1 LKKIICFKRLI
12 ELTLIN
18 LVFNSLLLPPQ
29 PAGCVNVPGAPF
41 ASFEKYAK
49 HFSNPGFV
57 GTKPNEAL
65 TQVLV
70 EKIKTI

>member
-1 LKKIICFKRLI
+1 LKKIICFKKLI
-12 ELTLIN
+12 GLTIIN
-18 LVFNSLLLPPQ
+18 LDFNSLLLPPQ
-29 PAGCVNVPGAPF
+29 PAGYVTVPGAPF
-41 ASFEKYAK
+41 ASFEKYPK

-65 TQVLV
+65 TQLLV